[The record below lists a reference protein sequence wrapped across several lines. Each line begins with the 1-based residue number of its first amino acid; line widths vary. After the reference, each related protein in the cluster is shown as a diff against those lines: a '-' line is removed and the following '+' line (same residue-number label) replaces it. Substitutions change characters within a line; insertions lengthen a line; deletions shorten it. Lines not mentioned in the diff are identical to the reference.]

1 MNRAEQ
7 GPRAPAWS
15 LARRLTGL
23 FLASTTLFV
32 LLIAATSTWHLLRAI
47 DKDIDSL
54 TEEET
59 EKARFLLREL
69 PQSQAE
75 FERIAQD
82 LDTENSKDRIA
93 LRVWKP
99 GVAEAWGEFG
109 VRELLVDAGP
119 ARAPLGKTVDLG
131 HGHRWRSVELNGG
144 WVLGVA
150 VDGSPSFLLLE
161 RFLIGVAAIVIACIV
176 ISLLVGR
183 VFFQRVSQL
192 LHRVAASA
200 RSARATGTAV
210 EFDVEGAP
218 EEIREVAAALQEML
232 AHVRKEA
239 EEARVF
245 TAGLAHELRSPV
257 QNLIGETEVALI
269 SPRDASTYREVLHSH
284 LEELRSLGDAI
295 DNLVTICTAGET
307 HRSRV
312 REGFDLAAE
321 ARLRLARERGAAERA
336 GVELTLSSSGDTHI
350 EGDREA
356 LLRAL
361 RNLTANAIQWSA
373 PGGKVSVSIE
383 GHAGEIEIRVDDS
396 GPGVPEELRT
406 KIFQAFFRGPQARG
420 RRIGYGLGLAIARS
434 AVDEQAGRIEVG
446 VAPLGGAR
454 FQVWLPRVG
463 SSASGD

>member
-1 MNRAEQ
+1 MRSSER
-7 GPRAPAWS
+7 GDGAPAWS

-23 FLASTTLFV
+23 FLVSTTFFV
-32 LLIAATSTWHLLRAI
+32 LLIAATSTWHLVRAI

-54 TEEET
+54 AEEET
-59 EKARFLLREL
+59 EKAHFMLREL
-69 PQSQAE
+69 PQSPAD
-75 FERIAQD
+75 FERIAQA

-99 GVAEAWGEFG
+99 GQSEPWGEFG

-119 ARAPLGKTVDLG
+119 ARAPLGKTIDLG
-131 HGHRWRSVELNGG
+131 HGHRWRSVELSSG

-150 VDGSPSFLLLE
+150 VDGSPNFLLLQ
-161 RFLIGVAAIVIACIV
+161 RFLIGVAVIVAACIG

-183 VFFQRVSQL
+183 LFIQRVSQL
-192 LHRVAASA
+192 LHRVAESA
-200 RSARATGTAV
+200 RSVRSPGTAIEV
-210 EFDVEGAP
+210 DIEGAP
-218 EEIREVAAALQEML
+218 QEIREVATALQEAL
-232 AHVRKEA
+232 AHLRTES

-269 SPRDASTYREVLHSH
+269 APRDADTYREVLQSH

-307 HRSRV
+307 HRTRV

-336 GVELTLSSSGDTHI
+336 GVELTLQSSGDTHI

-373 PGGKVSVSIE
+373 PSGKVLVAIE
-383 GHAGEIEIRVDDS
+383 GHAHEIEIRVDDS
-396 GPGVPEELRT
+396 GPGVPEELRA
-406 KIFQAFFRGPQARG
+406 KIFQPFFRGPQARG
-420 RRIGYGLGLAIARS
+420 RRIGYGLGLAITRS
-434 AVDEQAGRIEVG
+434 AVDEQQGRIEVG
-446 VAPLGGAR
+446 AAPLGGAR
-454 FQVWLPRVG
+454 FQVWLPRAVSQATG
-463 SSASGD
+463 E